1 MATGGAKFGQDF
13 EFPFLRDDEHN
24 KYIQKFMFSFKN
36 IYSENIN
43 GRNLMFFTGETK
55 AGKSWL
61 LRYNIRKFQAS
72 SQNPLVFHYDMRE
85 LGMLSFDMFLHS
97 FEQMI
102 IRTLVERN
110 AADMASKKRPLIS
123 E

>member
-1 MATGGAKFGQDF
+1 MKD
-13 EFPFLRDDEHN
+13 EEHN
-24 KYIQKFMFSFKN
+24 KHIQKFMFSFKN

-55 AGKSWL
+55 GGKSWL

-102 IRTLVERN
+102 IKTLTERN
-110 AADMASKKRPLIS
+110 RADLAAKKRPLIT

>member
-1 MATGGAKFGQDF
+1 MALEPQRVGQDYD
-13 EFPFLRDDEHN
+13 FPFLKDEKFN
-24 KYIQKFMFSFKN
+24 RFIQKFMYSFKN

-43 GRNLMFFTGETK
+43 GRNVMFVTGETK

-72 SQNPLVFHYDMRE
+72 TQNPIVFHYDLKE

-97 FEQMI
+97 FETMMI
-102 IRTLVERN
+102 DTLVKRN
-110 AADMASKKRPLIS
+110 QVELATKKKPLIT

>member
-1 MATGGAKFGQDF
+1 
-13 EFPFLRDDEHN
+13 
-24 KYIQKFMFSFKN
+24 MFSFKN

-55 AGKSWL
+55 QGKSWL

-72 SQNPLVFHYDMRE
+72 TQNPLVFHYDMRE

-102 IRTLVERN
+102 INTLV
-110 AADMASKKRPLIS
+110 
-123 E
+123 

>member
-1 MATGGAKFGQDF
+1 M
-13 EFPFLRDDEHN
+13 DDRYN
-24 KYIQKFMFSFKN
+24 KVIQKFMFSFKN

-72 SQNPLVFHYDMRE
+72 SQNPIVFHYDLKE
-85 LGMLSFDMFLHS
+85 LGMQSFEMFLYS
-97 FEQMI
+97 FEKMLI
-102 IRTLVERN
+102 ETLVERN
-110 AADMASKKRPLIS
+110 KQDLQSKKKPLIS
-123 E
+123 MYVIIDNQ